1 MKGGGRVALV
11 TGSARGIGKA
21 VLLGLAAQGFAVAVH
36 YRSSEAEAEQT
47 RAEAER
53 LGVRAI
59 KLKADVTDLEQ
70 AQGLIAEVVGRM
82 GAVHVLVN
90 NVGDYL
96 KKPIDELT
104 PREWSGL
111 LDSNLNAPFY
121 LTQAAI
127 PHMRAA
133 GWGRVVNIGYAGA
146 HNLVARSHVTAYA
159 IAKTGLIL
167 YSKALA
173 ERLAP
178 WGITVNV
185 VAPGVAEN
193 SLSQPLEEIP
203 IGRVARLEEIVRA
216 VLFFVDEASGYLT
229 GQVLEVAGG
238 WNL

>member
-1 MKGGGRVALV
+1 MRGRVALV
-11 TGSARGIGKA
+11 TGSARGIGRA
-21 VLLGLAAQGFAVAVH
+21 ILLGLAAQGFAVVVH
-36 YRSSEAEAEQT
+36 YRRSEAEAEQT

-70 AQGLIAEVVGRM
+70 AQALVAQAARQMGGL
-82 GAVHVLVN
+82 HVLVN

-96 KKPIDELT
+96 KKPLEELT
-104 PREWSGL
+104 PREWQAL

-121 LTQAAI
+121 LTQAAL
-127 PHMRAA
+127 PHLRAA

-146 HNLVARSHVTAYA
+146 HNLVARSHITAYA

-173 ERLAP
+173 ERVAP
-178 WGITVNV
+178 WGVTVNV

-203 IGRVARLEEIVRA
+203 MGRAARLEEIARA
-216 VLFFVDEASGYLT
+216 VLFFVDEGSAYLT

>member
-1 MKGGGRVALV
+1 MRGERVALV
-11 TGSARGIGKA
+11 TGSARGIGRA
-21 VLLGLAAQGFAVAVH
+21 VLLGLAGCGFAVAVH
-36 YRSSEAEAEQT
+36 YRSSEAEAERT
-47 RAEAER
+47 RTEAEA

-59 KLKADVTDLEQ
+59 KLRADVTELEQ
-70 AQGLIAEVVGRM
+70 ARCLVEQVVGQL
-82 GAVHVLVN
+82 GGLHVLVN

-96 KKPIDELT
+96 KKPVEELT
-104 PREWSGL
+104 AREWQSL

-121 LTQAAI
+121 VTQAAL
-127 PHMRAA
+127 PHLRAA

-146 HNLVARSHVTAYA
+146 QNLVARSSIVPYA

-173 ERLAP
+173 ERVAP
-178 WGITVNV
+178 WGVTVNV

-193 SLSQPLEEIP
+193 SVSQPLEEIP
-203 IGRVARLEEIVRA
+203 MGRTARLDELARA
-216 VLFFVDEASGYLT
+216 VLFFVEEGSAYLT